1 MLNSLTKVITGE
13 VIVAV
18 IVLFFVFT
26 FLGFIKVIFDVSK
39 IQKTMDDTHKHRKGR
54 GEYTPGGYKK
64 SPDVYTWEENLMY
77 MEDFNKAQVVYSML
91 GQLVP
96 VFPLLGLLGTVSGL
110 ITQLQAQAEAE
121 INTVIS
127 TTSLP
132 DMVTTG
138 TVISNAGLS
147 DAMVT
152 TFVGL
157 IAAIILKLIDAFW
170 VSKKINDMDLYFD
183 TFEQNYHMS
192 RDKMMDEA
200 ENTDQGV

>member
-1 MLNSLTKVITGE
+1 MLKALTKVITGD

-26 FLGFIKVIFDVSK
+26 FLGFIKVIFDVGK
-39 IQKTMDDTHKHRKGR
+39 IQKTMDETHKHRKGR

-110 ITQLQAQAEAE
+110 ITQLQAEAE
-121 INTVIS
+121 VDNAIILTN
-127 TTSLP
+127 LP
-132 DMVTTG
+132 DMVTSG

-157 IAAIILKLIDAFW
+157 IAAIVLKMIDAFW

-200 ENTDQGV
+200 ENGNQGE